1 MPLEKLALICVV
13 IFAVIWSSLLLASAV
28 AAFPYG
34 LIVLLA
40 LLVAGYFIYRV
51 VRERMENKEDD
62 YYEKNIK
69 Q

>member
-1 MPLEKLALICVV
+1 MPLEKLALICVI
-13 IFAVIWSSLLLASAV
+13 IFAVIWSSLLLAGAV